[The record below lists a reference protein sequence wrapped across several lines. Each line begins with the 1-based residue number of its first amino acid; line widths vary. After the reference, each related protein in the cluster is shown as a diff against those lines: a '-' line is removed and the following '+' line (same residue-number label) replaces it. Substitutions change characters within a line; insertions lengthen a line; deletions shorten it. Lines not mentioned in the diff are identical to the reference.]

1 MVRSYIRVYG
11 PPLLKAIRALE
22 AIAVE
27 MSKAVDVKFSHAC
40 IPYPS
45 RMQSDT
51 RDWNQYLNNMKKMYV
66 DCYEPVKIISKAS
79 EMLGNYDFFFEWT
92 GTPTMEQI
100 ENLIEKIDNALVELG
115 CYYSVTTE

>member
-66 DCYEPVKIISKAS
+66 DCYEPVKIISNAS
-79 EMLGNYDFFFEWT
+79 EMLGDFDFFFEWT

>member
-27 MSKAVDVKFSHAC
+27 MSNAC

-66 DCYEPVKIISKAS
+66 DCYEPVKIISNAS
-79 EMLGNYDFFFEWT
+79 EMLGDFDFFFEWT

>member
-1 MVRSYIRVYG
+1 MVRSYVRIYG

-40 IPYPS
+40 LPYPS

-51 RDWNQYLNNMKKMYV
+51 RDWNQYLKNMKRMYV
-66 DCYEPVKIISKAS
+66 DCYEPVKIISDAS
-79 EMLGNYDFFFEWT
+79 SMLGDYDFFFEWSE
-92 GTPTMEQI
+92 TPTMEQI
-100 ENLIEKIDNALVELG
+100 EKLIDKMDEKLGSLG
-115 CYYSVTTE
+115 CYYSITTE